1 MTTYVIVDTSNLAL
15 RVRFGTRAPDF
26 DTTIGLA
33 MHIIFSSIR
42 MVWNQFQA
50 DHTVFALEGR
60 SWRKDYYQPYKAN
73 RRELAA
79 ARTEAEV
86 EEDQQFFAALNSLTD
101 FLRDKTNATVLRDP
115 NGEADDMIARWIAL
129 HPDDQH
135 VIVST
140 DSDFLQLLAP
150 NVKIYNGIAGLLY
163 TDLGVWDKN
172 GNAAVNKKGEPLG
185 VPNPQWL
192 LFEKVMRGDD
202 SDNVMSAYPG
212 VRKKRL
218 LEAFDNRH
226 EQGYA
231 WNNLMLSR
239 WSDHHGHEIRVKDAY
254 ERNLTLIDLT
264 AQPSELK
271 QQFDHNIKQTV
282 NQPSHQQIGF
292 GLMKF
297 ASQWGLVKIQQ
308 SAQDYSACLSKSY
321 QGPLLDQADSK

>member
-1 MTTYVIVDTSNLAL
+1 MSTFVIVDTSNLAL

-33 MHIIFSSIR
+33 MHIIFNSIR
-42 MVWNQFQA
+42 MVWRQFDA

-79 ARTEAEV
+79 ARTELEV
-86 EEDQQFFAALNSLTD
+86 EEDTQFFSALNSLTD

-115 NGEADDMIARWIAL
+115 NAEADDMIARWIAL
-129 HPDDQH
+129 HPVDNH

-163 TDLGVWDKN
+163 TDMGVWDKN
-172 GNAAVNKKGEPLG
+172 GDPATNKKGEPLG
-185 VPNPQWL
+185 VPNPSWM
-192 LFEKVMRGDD
+192 LFEKIMRGDD

-218 LEAFDNRH
+218 QEAFDNRH

-239 WSDHHGHEIRVKDAY
+239 WTDHMGHEIRVKDAF
-254 ERNLTLIDLT
+254 ERNRTLIDLG
-264 AQPSELK
+264 AQPEEFK
-271 QQFDHNIKQTV
+271 QKFDQTIVSTV
-282 NQPSHQQIGF
+282 NQPQRSQVGF

-308 SAQDYSACLSKSY
+308 HAQDYSACLSKPY
-321 QGPLLDQADSK
+321 QGHLLQSSTK